1 LTSKETPL
9 YYYYSK
15 IVIYVMND
23 TAILNSFSLEFNS
36 GIPVY
41 RQIMNQICALIN
53 SCILNEGDQLPTI
66 RSLTDALNVNPNT
79 VAKAFRELELRG
91 VISSQRGRG
100 SYITSNANVN
110 ALAEEEKEVK
120 IKELYSKMLAEAKSF
135 GISEGEVK
143 IFIEKGK

>member
-1 LTSKETPL
+1 
-9 YYYYSK
+9 
-15 IVIYVMND
+15 MND
-23 TAILNSFSLEFNS
+23 AAILNSFSLEFNS

-66 RSLTDALNVNPNT
+66 RSLTDVLNVNPNT

-100 SYITSNANVN
+100 SYIAANANVN

-120 IKELYSKMLAEAKSF
+120 IKELYSKMLAEARSF
-135 GISEGEVK
+135 GISEEEVK
-143 IFIEKGK
+143 IFIEKGP